1 MQAYVPVNDY
11 LAELGE
17 ALLLKQLKRTSEKII
32 TVQSSHSAKSRA
44 VRGSLKVQ
52 S

>member
-17 ALLLKQLKRTSEKII
+17 ALFAQTIEENKREII